1 MRSVTVPSTGV
12 PRGLRFVCLIS
23 ATAMLAGCSVNSDR
37 FSSLTNTKST
47 QNTPPI
53 VDPLPPASS
62 SGAVSGER
70 YNRSVSGS
78 SLGSTAGALPRGTVA
93 DGSGVVTVNRGDT
106 LYSIARANNVH
117 VKDLIASNGLQAP
130 YHLSAGQ
137 RISLPREANGNTRV
151 ASNSAYSP
159 QPTYAAPTQS
169 LSSNGSHRVKAG
181 ETLYSLG
188 RTYNVHPKQI
198 ASLNRLSAPYGLN
211 VGQTVQIPGGT
222 GASAFPSTAGRAP
235 AVGQQQVAKANVE
248 RIEPR
253 TAKVDTQDLRSTKSD
268 RKAKASKQA
277 EVQPLPQP
285 TKRAS
290 SRFRWP
296 LKGRVISSF
305 GPKPSGSRNDGINIA
320 VPAGTNV
327 LSAENGVV
335 AYAGNEL
342 KGYGNLVLIRHDG
355 GWVTAYAHNKELF
368 VKRGDRVTRG
378 KVIAKAGS
386 TGSVNSPQ
394 LHFEIRKG
402 ADAVDPMKYLG
413 GSKVAGG

>member
-1 MRSVTVPSTGV
+1 
-12 PRGLRFVCLIS
+12 
-23 ATAMLAGCSVNSDR
+23 
-37 FSSLTNTKST
+37 
-47 QNTPPI
+47 
-53 VDPLPPASS
+53 
-62 SGAVSGER
+62 
-70 YNRSVSGS
+70 VSGS
-78 SLGSTAGALPRGTVA
+78 SLVGSALPQGTVA

-106 LYSIARANNVH
+106 LYSISRANNVH
-117 VKDLIASNGLQAP
+117 VKDLIAANGLQAP

-137 RISLPREANGNTRV
+137 RISLPRDTNGRTRV

-159 QPTYAAPTQS
+159 QPTYAEPRQS
-169 LSSNGSHRVKAG
+169 LSSSGTHRVKAG

-198 ASLNRLSAPYGLN
+198 ASLNQLNAPYGLN
-211 VGQTVQIPGGT
+211 VGQTVRIPSGAN
-222 GASAFPSTAGRAP
+222 ASAFPSSAGSSDR
-235 AVGQQQVAKANVE
+235 VGQQTAERQAPQPAPVKTARVE
-248 RIEPR
+248 
-253 TAKVDTQDLRSTKSD
+253 TDDNSSSKSD
-268 RKAKASKQA
+268 RRGIEKTQTERVK
-277 EVQPLPQP
+277 PLPQP
-285 TKRAS
+285 EQRAS

-320 VPAGTNV
+320 VPEGTNV

-368 VKRGDRVTRG
+368 VKRGDRVSRG

-413 GSKVAGG
+413 RSKVAGG

>member
-1 MRSVTVPSTGV
+1 MRSVTVSSTGV
-12 PRGLRFVCLIS
+12 PRGLRFICLMS
-23 ATAMLAGCSVNSDR
+23 VSAMLAACSVNSDR
-37 FSSLTNTKST
+37 FNSLTNTNST
-47 QNTPPI
+47 QTTPPI
-53 VDPLPPASS
+53 VDPLPPAKSANNL
-62 SGAVSGER
+62 SGDR

-78 SLGSTAGALPRGTVA
+78 SLGSPGALPQGTVA
-93 DGSGVVTVNRGDT
+93 DASGNVTVNRGDT

-117 VKDLIASNGLQAP
+117 VKDLIAANGLQAP

-137 RISLPREANGNTRV
+137 RIALPRDTNGRTRV

-159 QPTYAAPTQS
+159 QPTYAEPRQS
-169 LSSNGSHRVKAG
+169 LSSGATHRVKAG

-198 ASLNRLSAPYGLN
+198 ASLNHLNAPYSLN
-211 VGQTVQIPGGT
+211 VGQTVQIPSGSS
-222 GASAFPSTAGRAP
+222 ANAFPSSAGSAQ
-235 AVGQQQVAKANVE
+235 AVAK
-248 RIEPR
+248 RDIEPKENKI
-253 TAKVDTQDLRSTKSD
+253 AKVETRDFSSTKSD
-268 RKAKASKQA
+268 RKAVEKK
-277 EVQPLPQP
+277 EVAAVKPLPQP
-285 TKRAS
+285 EQRAS

-327 LSAENGVV
+327 LASENGVV

-342 KGYGNLVLIRHDG
+342 KGYGNLILIRHDG

-368 VKRGDRVTRG
+368 VKRGDRVSRG

-413 GSKVAGG
+413 SSKVAGG

>member
-1 MRSVTVPSTGV
+1 MRSVTIPSTGV
-12 PRGLRFVCLIS
+12 SRGLRFICLVS
-23 ATAMLAGCSVNSDR
+23 VSAMLAACSVNSDR
-37 FSSLTNTKST
+37 FNSLTNTNST
-47 QNTPPI
+47 QATPPI
-53 VDPLPPASS
+53 VDPLPPAKSAS
-62 SGAVSGER
+62 ALPGDR

-78 SLGSTAGALPRGTVA
+78 SLGGTTLPQGTVA

-137 RISLPREANGNTRV
+137 RITLPRDTNGRTRV
-151 ASNSAYSP
+151 ASNSAHSP
-159 QPTYAAPTQS
+159 QPTYAEPKQS
-169 LSSNGSHRVKAG
+169 LSSGGTHRVKAG

-198 ASLNRLSAPYGLN
+198 ASLNQLNAPYGLN
-211 VGQTVQIPGGT
+211 VGQTVRIPN
-222 GASAFPSTAGRAP
+222 GASANAFPSSAGSSSQVDQQ
-235 AVGQQQVAKANVE
+235 AVDKRN
-248 RIEPR
+248 IDPR
-253 TAKVDTQDLRSTKSD
+253 GSKTAKVETRDINSSKSD
-268 RKAKASKQA
+268 RQGIEKPKVAKVK
-277 EVQPLPQP
+277 PLPQP
-285 TKRAS
+285 EQRAS

-320 VPAGTNV
+320 VPEGTNV

-368 VKRGDRVTRG
+368 VKRGDRVARG

-413 GSKVAGG
+413 RSKVAGG

>member
-1 MRSVTVPSTGV
+1 MRSVTNSSTGV
-12 PRGLRFVCLIS
+12 PRGLRFICLLS
-23 ATAMLAGCSVNSDR
+23 VSGMLAACSVNSDR
-37 FSSLTNTKST
+37 FNSLTNTNST
-47 QNTPPI
+47 QTTPPI
-53 VDPLPPASS
+53 VDPLPPANSAS
-62 SGAVSGER
+62 TLPGER

-78 SLGSTAGALPRGTVA
+78 SLAAPGTLPQGTVA
-93 DGSGVVTVNRGDT
+93 DASGNVTVNRGDT

-117 VKDLIASNGLQAP
+117 VKDLIAANGLQAP

-137 RISLPREANGNTRV
+137 RIALPRDTDGRTRV
-151 ASNSAYSP
+151 ASNSTYSP
-159 QPTYAAPTQS
+159 QPTYAEPRQS
-169 LSSNGSHRVKAG
+169 LSSGGTHRVKAG

-198 ASLNRLSAPYGLN
+198 ASLNRMNAPYSLN
-211 VGQTVQIPGGT
+211 VGQTVQIPSGA
-222 GASAFPSTAGRAP
+222 GASAFPSSAGQATIAAKKPIAP
-235 AVGQQQVAKANVE
+235 AEPKIAKAE
-248 RIEPR
+248 TR
-253 TAKVDTQDLRSTKSD
+253 DFSSTKSD
-268 RKAKASKQA
+268 RQA
-277 EVQPLPQP
+277 IEKKEVAAVKPLPQP
-285 TKRAS
+285 EQRAS

-320 VPAGTNV
+320 VPEGTNV
-327 LSAENGVV
+327 LASENGVV

-342 KGYGNLVLIRHDG
+342 KGYGNLILIRHDG

-368 VKRGDRVTRG
+368 VKRGDRVSRG

-413 GSKVAGG
+413 RSKVAGG

>member
-12 PRGLRFVCLIS
+12 PRGLRFICLLS
-23 ATAMLAGCSVNSDR
+23 ASALLAACSVNSDR
-37 FSSLTNTKST
+37 FNSLTST
-47 QNTPPI
+47 QSTQATPPI
-53 VDPLPPASS
+53 VDPLPPASAATT
-62 SGAVSGER
+62 GAGEQ

-78 SLGSTAGALPRGTVA
+78 SLGNVGALPRGTVA
-93 DGSGVVTVNRGDT
+93 DGSGRVTVNRGDT

-117 VKDLIASNGLQAP
+117 VKDLIATNNLQAP

-159 QPTYAAPTQS
+159 QPTYAEPKQT
-169 LSSNGSHRVKAG
+169 LSSDGSHRVKAG

-198 ASLNRLSAPYGLN
+198 ASLNGLSAPYGLN
-211 VGQTVQIPGGT
+211 VGQTVQIPAGT
-222 GASAFPSTAGRAP
+222 GASAFPSTAGKVASLQTPSAAKP
-235 AVGQQQVAKANVE
+235 AADRVE
-248 RIEPR
+248 QR
-253 TAKVDTQDLRSTKSD
+253 TAKVDTSDLNSTKSD
-268 RKAKASKQA
+268 RDSIAKEKT
-277 EVQPLPQP
+277 EKIQPLPQP

-320 VPAGTNV
+320 VPEGTNV

-342 KGYGNLVLIRHDG
+342 KGYGNLILIRHDG

-368 VKRGDRVTRG
+368 VKRGDRVSRG

-413 GSKVAGG
+413 SSKVAGG

>member
-1 MRSVTVPSTGV
+1 M
-12 PRGLRFVCLIS
+12 
-23 ATAMLAGCSVNSDR
+23 
-37 FSSLTNTKST
+37 TNTNST
-47 QNTPPI
+47 QTTPPI
-53 VDPLPPASS
+53 VDPLPPAKSAS
-62 SGAVSGER
+62 ALSGDR

-78 SLGSTAGALPRGTVA
+78 NLVGSALPQGSVA

-137 RISLPREANGNTRV
+137 RISLPRDTNGRTRV

-159 QPTYAAPTQS
+159 QPTYAEPRQS
-169 LSSNGSHRVKAG
+169 LSSGGTHRVKAG

-198 ASLNRLSAPYGLN
+198 ASLNQLNAPYGLN
-211 VGQTVQIPGGT
+211 VGQTVRIPGGDS
-222 GASAFPSTAGRAP
+222 ASAFPSSAGSTAR
-235 AVGQQQVAKANVE
+235 VGQQTAERQVAQPNPAKTARVE
-248 RIEPR
+248 TRDIN
-253 TAKVDTQDLRSTKSD
+253 SSKSD
-268 RKAKASKQA
+268 RRVEKKQA
-277 EVQPLPQP
+277 ERVKPLPQP
-285 TKRAS
+285 EQRAS

-320 VPAGTNV
+320 VPEGTNV

-402 ADAVDPMKYLG
+402 ADAVNPMKYLG
-413 GSKVAGG
+413 RSKVAGG